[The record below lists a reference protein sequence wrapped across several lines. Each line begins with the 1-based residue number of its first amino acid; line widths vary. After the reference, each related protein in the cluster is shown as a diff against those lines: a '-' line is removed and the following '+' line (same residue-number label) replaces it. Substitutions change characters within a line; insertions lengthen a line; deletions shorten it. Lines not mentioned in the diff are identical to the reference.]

1 MASTIARIAL
11 PVAADR
17 VWQLIGGFNALPD
30 WLPYIPHS
38 ELSEGGRVRT
48 LANPAGEAIVERL
61 EAFNDKERYYSYSI
75 LQAPFPS
82 TDYLAT
88 LRVKPDGESAS
99 VVEWSGRFTPV
110 GVSDEHV
117 TQLFQGIYT
126 DGLQALKEKIM
137 SIPALG
143 MGTFRLQGE
152 VVMASVRNGLE
163 AGYRAIDTAQI
174 YGNEAE
180 VGAAI
185 AASGVPRSELFITTK
200 IWIENLSRDK
210 LIPSLKDSLSKLR
223 TDYVDLTLIHW
234 PSPGDQ
240 VPVAE
245 FMAAL
250 EEAKAQGLTRQIG
263 VSNFTVELMQQAIDA
278 VGAEAIATN
287 QIELHPYLQNR
298 KVAAFAREQ
307 GIHITSYMTLAY
319 GKVLDDAVIANIAA
333 RHGAT
338 PAQVVLA
345 WAMQLGYAVIPSS
358 TRRANLDSNLQ
369 ARDLTLSDEDM
380 AQIAALE
387 RNQRLTSPEG
397 LAPAWD

>member
-1 MASTIARIAL
+1 MASTIASIKL
-11 PVAADR
+11 PVAAGR

-48 LANPAGEAIVERL
+48 LANPSGEAIVERL
-61 EAFNDKERYYSYSI
+61 EAFNDKERFYSYSI

-88 LRVKPDGESAS
+88 LRVKPDGDAAS
-99 VVEWSGRFTPV
+99 VVEWSGSFTPV
-110 GVSDEHV
+110 GVSEEHL
-117 TQLFQGIYT
+117 TQLFHGIYR

-143 MGTFRLQGE
+143 IGTFRLQGE
-152 VVMASVRNGLE
+152 VAIDSVRNGLE
-163 AGYRAIDTAQI
+163 AGYRVIDTAQI

-200 IWIENLSRDK
+200 IWIANLSRDK
-210 LIPSLKDSLSKLR
+210 LIPSLKESLAKLR

-234 PSPGDQ
+234 PSPGGE

-250 EEAKAQGLTRQIG
+250 AEARALGLTRQIG
-263 VSNFTVELMQQAIDA
+263 VSNFTVELMQQAIAA

-298 KVAAFAREQ
+298 KVAAFAREH
-307 GIHITSYMTLAY
+307 GIHLTSYMTLAY
-319 GKVLDDAVIANIAA
+319 GKVLADPVITQIAQ

-358 TRRANLDSNLQ
+358 TKRANLDSNLK
-369 ARDLTLSDEDM
+369 ALDLKLSEADM
-380 AQIAALE
+380 AQIAALD
-387 RNQRLTSPEG
+387 RNGRLTSPEG